1 MQINWFEVFA
11 QILNFFILLFLLNK
25 FLFKPVMAAMEKRE
39 EEIANTVKNAE
50 VKLAEAESLV
60 ENYEKKISEIK
71 LQEDEILTQAKKEAE
86 SKRELLLSQYKEEV
100 SLKKQNFENEF
111 INEKSDFIKEFR
123 KFLANYTIKISKK
136 VLKPLSNSDLEDKV
150 FEGLLNTIEKIDE
163 DILNEERK
171 IKRESI
177 TVESSNELP
186 DVQKNILNEKISSIL
201 NQEKNNLNIS
211 YKINLDLIYGYKIIF
226 NTYTINENLNF
237 YLKDLEEE
245 VTKQQMF

>member
-71 LQEDEILTQAKKEAE
+71 LQKDEILTQAKKEAE

-171 IKRESI
+171 IKRENI

>member
-71 LQEDEILTQAKKEAE
+71 LQKDEILTQAKKEAE